1 MAKLAAGQKA
11 SQARRRA
18 MLGSPP
24 ALTPSKSAPE
34 SLSTQRASI
43 ANMTKLSRTR
53 AATPADVSDGYEV
66 HSNIEESPASVQQL
80 QEVTAPARTAIK
92 PAVQFSKR
100 KSPTPEDAVS
110 EPESEASP
118 APPKKKRARRQ
129 NSATPPLP
137 VNGPRKRN
145 TTDKAE
151 ETQQHQAG
159 QKKARKVTV
168 AKKAKNTTKK
178 GFKATAAAA
187 LDQMKADQEAALD
200 DN

>member
-66 HSNIEESPASVQQL
+66 NSNIEEHTWAY
-80 QEVTAPARTAIK
+80 RYRYYI
-92 PAVQFSKR
+92 
-100 KSPTPEDAVS
+100 DI
-110 EPESEASP
+110 
-118 APPKKKRARRQ
+118 
-129 NSATPPLP
+129 
-137 VNGPRKRN
+137 
-145 TTDKAE
+145 
-151 ETQQHQAG
+151 
-159 QKKARKVTV
+159 
-168 AKKAKNTTKK
+168 
-178 GFKATAAAA
+178 GFISI
-187 LDQMKADQEAALD
+187 
-200 DN
+200 